1 MTQNYAGLEI
11 LDEIICRR
19 CTTASE
25 EIDARRGFCDKIS
38 YEAAEEKEI
47 ICTRCN
53 NQIPT

>member
-11 LDEIICRR
+11 LDETICRR

-38 YEAAEEKEI
+38 FEAAEEKEI